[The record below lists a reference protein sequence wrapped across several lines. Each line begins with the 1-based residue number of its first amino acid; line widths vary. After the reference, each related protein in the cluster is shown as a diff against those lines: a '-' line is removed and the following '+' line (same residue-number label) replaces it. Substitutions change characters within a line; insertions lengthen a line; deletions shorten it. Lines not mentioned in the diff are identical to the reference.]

1 MKKQK
6 IENEFHCGECIKL
19 VWNTEFA
26 NLDCKGMPIHGR
38 CLVTNE
44 NRIRTEQSCDAF
56 TMQTDDSQN
65 YYKLSRWDLN
75 NGFGKS

>member
-44 NRIRTEQSCDAF
+44 N
-56 TMQTDDSQN
+56 
-65 YYKLSRWDLN
+65 
-75 NGFGKS
+75 